1 METCDF
7 CNKIYN
13 ASELKKQYWGD
24 REVCNC
30 VTKNKN
36 DEEYYLWNECVDDYY
51 TGNIMK
57 INYCPVCGRK
67 LKDE

>member
-1 METCDF
+1 MCDF

-24 REVCNC
+24 REVCSC
-30 VTKNKN
+30 ITKNKN
-36 DEEYYLWNECVDDYY
+36 DEEYYLWNECVIDDYY

-57 INYCPVCGRK
+57 IKYCPVCGRK
-67 LKDE
+67 LKDA